1 MKTVVTRPTHR
12 LFQLWTPTIP
22 KTCPSNRCAY
32 WVLCRL
38 HASAPVRCRES
49 CCGLVY
55 EIKISR
61 LFRTTVGGHIY
72 QLLGKP
78 YQTPFIGLFFAPN
91 CYLTLISRLRWY
103 LSQPVRFTRR
113 SRHDNINELR
123 EQQGSLYPIGYLG
136 DDIEVQFM
144 HYKSEAEAAEKWARR
159 VERVCRDDDR
169 LFFKFCDRD
178 GCTQDQLAAF
188 DSAPIAHKVCFV
200 SRPSPQLRHAVLIP
214 SEHDS
219 QVPDGLSL
227 SRISPRYFDTA
238 GWIMGSN
245 GRPRWW
251 QPVRCI

>member
-1 MKTVVTRPTHR
+1 M
-12 LFQLWTPTIP
+12 
-22 KTCPSNRCAY
+22 PSNPIASLPLKPLRLLGSLQAARFGTGSVQR
-32 WVLCRL
+32 VLLRARL
-38 HASAPVRCRES
+38 RDQNFTIVSNNCW
-49 CCGLVY
+49 
-55 EIKISR
+55 
-61 LFRTTVGGHIY
+61 GGHIY

-227 SRISPRYFDTA
+227 SCISPRYFDTA